1 MRSTGAPRSGQ
12 DRWLVSYAD
21 LVTLLFAFFTT
32 MYASTTADTVKAAA
46 PTEVAS
52 APPEA
57 RAAAAERASDA
68 LRARLS
74 SRLESAVQL
83 RRADVIRDGRGVV
96 VSLPE
101 RAAFDVGS
109 AEVSAEAKTLIADV
123 VAEVAA
129 DAIALRIEGH
139 TDDVPI
145 QTPRFRSNWELS
157 TARAGAVVAFLVDA
171 LKFPPDRLSAAGYG
185 EFHPIAPND
194 SPEDRA
200 RNRRIDIV
208 VLPLENG
215 AEEARP

>member
-46 PTEVAS
+46 PTKVVS
-52 APPEA
+52 APPEV

-68 LRARLS
+68 LRERLS

-109 AEVSAEAKTLIADV
+109 AEVSAEAKALIADV
-123 VAEVAA
+123 VAEVAT